1 MTPSVA
7 LAILLV
13 LAVLWAV
20 SAQAAC
26 SSMRRG
32 TALRDDALEDL
43 QLRYSRLQAQ
53 HDATDRRFGNK
64 KWLPVW
70 ASPNYN
76 GVGYTMTRDEASDL
90 YHEMRHYHPDVNY
103 RIMECR

>member
-1 MTPSVA
+1 MA
-7 LAILLV
+7 K
-13 LAVLWAV
+13 
-20 SAQAAC
+20 
-26 SSMRRG
+26 G
-32 TALRDDALEDL
+32 KFKL
-43 QLRYSRLQAQ
+43 QYQNQ

>member
-1 MTPSVA
+1 MA
-7 LAILLV
+7 K
-13 LAVLWAV
+13 
-20 SAQAAC
+20 
-26 SSMRRG
+26 G
-32 TALRDDALEDL
+32 KFKL
-43 QLRYSRLQAQ
+43 QYQNQ

-70 ASPNYN
+70 VNINSR
-76 GVGYTMTRDEASDL
+76 GVGYTMTRDEASAL